1 MMKFEESL
9 AKTDLNVFKQRPI
22 ENLAREI
29 TRYKDWTTS
38 SALARINYAT
48 LSKSTAAFYFD
59 NGVRYL
65 NGLTCTLSKP
75 FKALLDKYSKETTP
89 LRPSV
94 ENRRRFVTRTTTH
107 KIPPVTDCVTDCI
120 KPKEEATICVNP
132 KVVEV
137 FLYGALI
144 DNVVV
149 TFKTQKELQA
159 FIQGYR
165 FNKPDA
171 KIKEI
176 TIDEAVFK
184 EDNNG

>member
-1 MMKFEESL
+1 MMKLEENL

-29 TRYKDWTTS
+29 TRYKDWTTP

-48 LSKSTAAFYFD
+48 LSKNTAAFYFD

-65 NGLTCTLSKP
+65 NGMTCPLSKP

-89 LRPSV
+89 LRPSD
-94 ENRRRFVTRTTTH
+94 E
-107 KIPPVTDCVTDCI
+107 K
-120 KPKEEATICVNP
+120 
-132 KVVEV
+132 
-137 FLYGALI
+137 

>member
-1 MMKFEESL
+1 MMKLEESL

-29 TRYKDWTTS
+29 TRYKDWTTP

-65 NGLTCTLSKP
+65 NGMTCTLSKP

-89 LRPSV
+89 LRPSN
-94 ENRRRFVTRTTTH
+94 ENKRRFVTRTTTP
-107 KIPPVTDCVTDCI
+107 KIPPLTDYI
-120 KPKEEATICVNP
+120 KPKEEENICVKP

-165 FNKPDA
+165 FNKPDVN
-171 KIKEI
+171 IKEI

-184 EDNNG
+184 ENNNG

>member
-1 MMKFEESL
+1 MMKLEESL

-29 TRYKDWTTS
+29 TRYKDWTTP

-48 LSKSTAAFYFD
+48 LSKSTATFYFD

-65 NGLTCTLSKP
+65 NGMTCTLSKP

-89 LRPSV
+89 LRPSD
-94 ENRRRFVTRTTTH
+94 ENRRRFMTRTIAP
-107 KIPPVTDCVTDCI
+107 KIPPVTDCV
-120 KPKEEATICVNP
+120 KP

-171 KIKEI
+171 HIKEI

>member
-1 MMKFEESL
+1 MMKLEENL

-29 TRYKDWTTS
+29 TRYKDWTTP

-48 LSKSTAAFYFD
+48 LSKSTATFYFD

-65 NGLTCTLSKP
+65 NGMTCTLSKP

-89 LRPSV
+89 LRPSD
-94 ENRRRFVTRTTTH
+94 ENRRRFMSRTIVP
-107 KIPPVTDCVTDCI
+107 KIPPVTDCI
-120 KPKEEATICVNP
+120 KSKEEENICVRP

-171 KIKEI
+171 HIKEI
-176 TIDEAVFK
+176 TIDEALFK